1 MIDRNVDLISPF
13 LISQNYEGLLD
24 EVYGIK
30 TCSISVDN
38 KIVYP
43 DEKVRE
49 ELKKTDGSTDFIL
62 TSNDAVF
69 LDIRDKHFNVA
80 GPTLMKK
87 LQDIQRMMTDKNQK
101 TI

>member
-1 MIDRNVDLISPF
+1 MMDREIDLISPF
-13 LISQNYEGLLD
+13 MISQNYEGLLD

-38 KIVYP
+38 NIVYP

-49 ELKKTDGSTDFIL
+49 ELKKGDGKTDFQL
-62 TSNDAVF
+62 TSADAVF
-69 LDIRDKHFNVA
+69 HDIRDKHFNVA

-87 LQDIQRMMTDKNQK
+87 LEDIQRMMTDKN
-101 TI
+101 